1 MKKILLLSFVGVTL
15 GLVFAFIFNSP
26 TKTSNRVVAQSNIT
40 CDLNLDSCS
49 VQKDGKTITFS
60 FYPRPL
66 SAMTPVTLKVDG
78 LGGEYKN
85 LNAQIYGIN
94 MDMGTIKAAL
104 EKRSNI
110 YMGSI
115 VLSSCVVAVMN
126 YRLELYEG
134 DKPLGIYIDFD
145 LRS

>member
-15 GLVFAFIFNSP
+15 GLVFAFISP
-26 TKTSNRVVAQSNIT
+26 AKTSKVAQSNIT

-66 SAMTPVTLKVDG
+66 SAMTPVTLKVEG

-115 VLSSCVVAVMN
+115 VLSSCVVTVMN
-126 YRLELYEG
+126 YRLELYDG